1 MPARDS
7 RRSSQASERAPRGLA
22 NPGNPGTAGG
32 AIPVDEF
39 AQRRER
45 VLRELKSSIGLIFA
59 SPDGG
64 GAGLHGTFQP
74 DASFEYLTGLLDEPG
89 AVLLLDP
96 EAEDPAKRVTLL
108 LRPANPEMEAW
119 DGYREP
125 IGGEL
130 KSKLRIDTIMRTT
143 ALARLLTAIA
153 RKRKKFACLH
163 PFSVYDAPVSADLAV
178 FRKVMERVPG
188 CGVEDKTDLLPTLR
202 SIKSKAELAAMQRA
216 IDATAAGLLALTGAL
231 TPRANERTLQRAF
244 EGACEAWAMEHD
256 CQWNGNAYNPIVGAG
271 LNSTVLHYNANDQ
284 TVYDGE
290 VMVVDAGARVD
301 RYCADITR
309 TYPVGGTF
317 TPRQR
322 EIYELVLE
330 AQRAAIDAIR
340 PGVRIHEV
348 DAAARKVF
356 KRANLEDYYIHGI
369 GHHLG
374 LEVHDANPDLPLQ
387 TGMVV
392 TIEPGL
398 YIPSEKIGVR
408 IEDDILVT
416 PKGSTNLSAA
426 IPKGVREIEAIVGG
440 ARGARGAGGAGARS
454 ERAGGSGGSRRR

>member
-1 MPARDS
+1 MPS
-7 RRSSQASERAPRGLA
+7 RRRQESSPSTSNAAAASTRVSP
-22 NPGNPGTAGG
+22 P
-32 AIPVDEF
+32 AISADEF

-74 DASFEYLTGLLDEPG
+74 DASFEYLTGLIDEPG

-96 EAEDPAKRVTLL
+96 EAEDSAKRVTLL

-153 RKRKKFACLH
+153 KKRKKFACLH

-231 TPRANERTLQRAF
+231 KPKTNERNLQRAF
-244 EGACEAWAMEHD
+244 EGACEAWAMEHG

-330 AQRAAIDAIR
+330 AQLAAIDAIR

-356 KRANLEDYYIHGI
+356 KKAGGGGGGGVEDYYIHGI

-398 YIPSEKIGVR
+398 YIPSERIGVR

-416 PKGSTNLSAA
+416 PKGSTNLSAG
-426 IPKGVREIEAIVGG
+426 IPKGVREIEAL
-440 ARGARGAGGAGARS
+440 AGEAGARAD
-454 ERAGGSGGSRRR
+454 RAAASRGSRRR

>member
-1 MPARDS
+1 MPS
-7 RRSSQASERAPRGLA
+7 RRRQESSPSTPNVAASLRASPPAGI
-22 NPGNPGTAGG
+22 TA
-32 AIPVDEF
+32 DEF

-45 VLRELKSSIGLIFA
+45 VLRELKSSIGLVFA

-74 DASFEYLTGLLDEPG
+74 DASFEYLTGLIDEPG

-108 LRPANPEMEAW
+108 LRPSNPEMEAW

-125 IGGEL
+125 IGGQL
-130 KSKLRIDTIMRTT
+130 KSKLKIDTIMRTT
-143 ALARLLTAIA
+143 ALPRLLTAIA
-153 RKRKKFACLH
+153 RKRRKFACLH

-178 FRKVMERVPG
+178 FRKIMDRVPG
-188 CGVEDKTDLLPTLR
+188 CAIEDKTDLLPTLR

-231 TPRANERTLQRAF
+231 RPKANERTLQRAF
-244 EGACEAWAMEHD
+244 EGACEAWAMEHG
-256 CQWNGNAYNPIVGAG
+256 CQWNGNAYTPIVGAG

-309 TYPVGGTF
+309 TYPVGGKF

-322 EIYELVLE
+322 EIYQLVLE
-330 AQRAAIDAIR
+330 AQQAAIDAIR
-340 PGVRIHEV
+340 PGVRLHEV
-348 DAAARKVF
+348 DTAARKVF
-356 KRANLEDYYIHGI
+356 KKAGGGGVVDYYIHGI

-398 YIPSEKIGVR
+398 YIPSERIGVR

-426 IPKGVREIEAIVGG
+426 IPKGVKEIEALAGG
-440 ARGARGAGGAGARS
+440 GGGAGARAD
-454 ERAGGSGGSRRR
+454 RAAVSSGSRRR